1 MLHAPHQEIED
12 KDQEEARRKAQ
23 QAQAAKSAHER
34 LQEDR
39 RLLPMFEYRDELLAA
54 IEAHQVLI
62 VTAETG
68 SGKTTQASDSFAGID
83 QHAAGWMKHVHM
95 CMYMC
100 MLDGALWAGMRHQA
114 DHR

>member
-1 MLHAPHQEIED
+1 MCSLNAWCWQELED
-12 KDQEEARRKAQ
+12 KEQEEARAKAEK
-23 QAQAAKSAHER
+23 AQAAKSAFER

-68 SGKTTQASDSFAGID
+68 SGKTTQVQLS
-83 QHAAGWMKHVHM
+83 
-95 CMYMC
+95 
-100 MLDGALWAGMRHQA
+100 LGM
-114 DHR
+114 